1 MRSLTKGVL
10 GILGGLFT
18 LWVGW
23 GVYVSRTTERVPY
36 EPLEQFDGVELR
48 RYPRTVLV
56 ETTAADSGTAFR
68 RLFRYITGANEE
80 SETVAMT
87 APVTTRSE
95 AISTTAPVRTL
106 RREGAAV
113 PMTAPVRTDREAET
127 VTMAFYLPPTYTA
140 ETAPVPTDPDVRLV
154 VEPSRTVAVG
164 RFSWYAT
171 DDRIERERQ
180 RLFAALD
187 ERGIERRGQGAVLQY
202 NDPWMPPF
210 MRRNE
215 VSVPVEEPAS
225 GA

>member
-1 MRSLTKGVL
+1 MRSLPKAVL

-23 GVYVSRTTERVPY
+23 GVYVSRTTERVSY
-36 EPLEQFDGVELR
+36 EPLDRFDGVELR

-68 RLFRYITGANEE
+68 RLFGYITGANEA

-95 AISTTAPVRTL
+95 TISMTAPVRTL

-113 PMTAPVRTDREAET
+113 PMTAPVRTDRGAET
-127 VTMAFYLPPTYTA
+127 VTMAFYLPPAYTA
-140 ETAPVPTDPDVRLV
+140 ETAPIPTDPDVRLV
-154 VEPSRTVAVG
+154 VEPSRTVAVR

-171 DDRIERERQ
+171 DDRVDRERQ
-180 RLFAALD
+180 RLVAALD
-187 ERGIERRGQGAVLQY
+187 ERGIERGGQESLLQY
-202 NDPWMPPF
+202 DDPWTPPF
-210 MRRNE
+210 VRRNE
-215 VSVPVEEPAS
+215 VSVPVEA
-225 GA
+225 